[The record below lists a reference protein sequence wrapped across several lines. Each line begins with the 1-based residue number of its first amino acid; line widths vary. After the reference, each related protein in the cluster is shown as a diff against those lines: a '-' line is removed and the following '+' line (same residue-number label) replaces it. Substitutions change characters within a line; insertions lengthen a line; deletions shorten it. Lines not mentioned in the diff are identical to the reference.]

1 MKKLFVVLM
10 LILSGCAKQKVTHID
25 VYYLTTCGACHA
37 LKSELTRYQKK
48 HSALYVNYSALYVN
62 YYDLD
67 DETSLKRYTKL
78 MTQLN
83 ISENKTPLI
92 VAKGS
97 FVKIGYRAQDR
108 QVLEKALA
116 TAMKGQVF
124 HDQRFYLDPNAKKN
138 TKTKG

>member
-48 HSALYVNYSALYVN
+48 HSVLYVN

-78 MTQLN
+78 MKQLN
-83 ISENKTPLI
+83 VNENKTPLI

-138 TKTKG
+138 TKIKG

>member
-10 LILSGCAKQKVTHID
+10 LILSGCVKQKVTHID

-48 HSALYVNYSALYVN
+48 HSALYVN

-97 FVKIGYRAQDR
+97 FVKVGYRAQDR

-138 TKTKG
+138 TKIKG